1 MYERGFPRGAPS
13 PSRAAGGIRDEAPA
27 LRSRLFWGSTVAVA
41 EKFRKAH
48 RVDKQDIDELGHA
61 SNVAYLEW
69 VQGVARAHSE
79 AVGYAHAR
87 FRELGGVFVV
97 IRHEIDYLR
106 PAFAGDA
113 LELTTWVE
121 TFGAASSERCTEI
134 ARGDTVLARV
144 VTTWAFVDVGEG
156 RPLRIP
162 PAIKEAF
169 GHAERKARR
178 NGGTAVV
185 RNVPAIVGR
194 GAASSVPLEA
204 RPFLKWA
211 GSKRQLLAQFQN
223 HLPARYGRFIEPF
236 VGSGALFFHLRPRRA
251 LLADNNA
258 RLVRTYRGLRDE
270 PERVI
275 ALLASYPHE
284 RGFYEELR
292 ARDVDAEDDAAVAA
306 WMIYLNKTGYNG
318 LYRVNSKNRFNV
330 PFGRYKAP
338 NVCDAPNLRACAAA
352 LAGVEIELSDFETA
366 ARRARKGDLVYFDP
380 PYVPLSTTSSFT
392 AYTHEGFGDAEQ
404 QRLRDVALE
413 LKRRGVQVL
422 LSNSAARR
430 VYELYGDDF
439 ELVEVQARRSIN
451 TRADRRGR
459 ITELLI
465 K

>member
-1 MYERGFPRGAPS
+1 MSPTGEELPS
-13 PSRAAGGIRDEAPA
+13 PS
-27 LRSRLFWGSTVAVA
+27 FWGSTFGVA
-41 EKFRKAH
+41 EKFRKEH
-48 RVDKQDIDELGHA
+48 RVEKRAIDELGHA
-61 SNVAYLEW
+61 SNVAYLGW
-69 VQGVARAHSE
+69 VQDVARAHSE
-79 AVGYAHAR
+79 AVGYDHAR
-87 FRELGGVFVV
+87 YRELGGVFVV

-106 PAFAGDA
+106 PAFAGDVLA
-113 LELTTWVE
+113 LTTWVE
-121 TFGAASSERCTEI
+121 SFGAASSERRTEI
-134 ARGDTVLARV
+134 ARGDTLVARA
-144 VTTWAFVDVGEG
+144 VTTWAYVDVGQG

-162 PAIKEAF
+162 PAVKEAF
-169 GHAERKARR
+169 GHKAARKAAR
-178 NGGTAVV
+178 AAL
-185 RNVPAIVGR
+185 PAAKR
-194 GAASSVPLEA
+194 AAPSASVEA

-211 GSKRQLLAQFQN
+211 GSKRQLLAQFQD
-223 HLPARYGRFIEPF
+223 HLPSRYGRFIEPF

-251 LLADNNA
+251 LLADNNE
-258 RLVRTYRGLRDE
+258 RLVRTYRGLRDD

-275 ALLASYPHE
+275 ELLGGYPYD

-292 ARDVDAEDDAAVAA
+292 ARDIDAEDDAAVAA

-330 PFGRYKAP
+330 PFGRYEAP

-352 LAGVEIELSDFETA
+352 LAGVEIELSDFEAA

-392 AYTHEGFGDAEQ
+392 AYTHEGFGDPEQ
-404 QRLRDVALE
+404 QRLRDLALE
-413 LKRRGVQVL
+413 LRGRGVQVL
-422 LSNSAARR
+422 VSNSAAKR